1 MTIQQ
6 FPALKAAQDELASIF
21 KAATD
26 SGSGDIDLMRVK
38 SLDGKTLSERA
49 TYVEQLNQRVG
60 DLQRTA
66 KAADAASSYAEHGTS
81 QVLPG
86 TGGGTK
92 SLKDLD
98 RLTKGQNLTDWLAVN
113 EPDAVKGADLNLGRY
128 LKGMATGDWKGA
140 QNEQEVYAK
149 AMSTTAAAGG
159 YLIPTPLSGTI
170 IDLARNASRVFA
182 AGATLVPMSA
192 STLKIPR
199 LTGEG
204 APAWRAENAAIADAD
219 LAFDAVT
226 FTAKSLNRLVKI
238 SVELMEDS
246 DPAAGD
252 IIQSSFAA
260 QIAQEIDRVALRGA
274 GTATEPR
281 GVLNTVGVTGTG
293 HGANGAAIT
302 NYDWWLDA
310 KGAVEDQNYTP
321 NAHIQAPRSSTSLAK
336 LKDTTNAY
344 LAPPAS
350 MLPMLSTKNVPTNL
364 TVGTS
369 TDCSEIYTGQ
379 WNQLMVGVRTSMRIE
394 LLRERYADNGQ
405 YAFLAWFRG
414 DIQVA
419 QPAAFVVDTGVRA

>member
-1 MTIQQ
+1 MSVN
-6 FPALKAAQDELASIF
+6 FPALKAKEDELARIF
-21 KAATD
+21 AEA
-26 SGSGDIDLMRVK
+26 GDNLDLMKVK
-38 SLDGKTLSERA
+38 SLDGKSHAERVE
-49 TYVEQLNQRVG
+49 YVRAINAEVG
-60 DLQRTA
+60 RLREVL
-66 KAADAASSYAEHGTS
+66 KAVDAGHFEAGYPGGDVPAGKALAS
-81 QVLPG
+81 V
-86 TGGGTK
+86 
-92 SLKDLD
+92 D
-98 RLTKGQNLTDWLAVN
+98 RLTKGQKLKDWLTAR
-113 EPDAVKGADLNLGRY
+113 ESTTSTGPDLDLGRY
-128 LKGMATGDWKGA
+128 LKGLSTGNWAGA
-140 QNEQEVYAK
+140 EAEQEVYVK
-149 AMSTTAAAGG
+149 AQSVGSATAGG
-159 YLIPTPLSGTI
+159 HLVPTPLAGSL
-170 IDLARNASRVFA
+170 IDLARNQSRVFQ
-182 AGATLVPMSA
+182 AGAITVPMTA
-192 STLKIPR
+192 STHKIPR

-204 APAWRAENAAIADAD
+204 APVWRAENAAITDVD

-246 DPAAGD
+246 DPGAGG
-252 IIQSSFAA
+252 IISNSFAA

-281 GVLNTVGVTGTG
+281 GVLNTGGITGTG

-310 KGAVEDQNYTP
+310 AGAVSNANYTP

-350 MLPMLSTKNVPTNL
+350 LLPMLTTKNVPSNL

-379 WNQLMVGVRTSMRIE
+379 WDQLMIGIRTELRIE
-394 LLRERYADNGQ
+394 VLRERFADNGQ

-414 DIQVA
+414 DVQVA
-419 QPAAFVVDTGVRA
+419 QPTAFVVDTGVRG